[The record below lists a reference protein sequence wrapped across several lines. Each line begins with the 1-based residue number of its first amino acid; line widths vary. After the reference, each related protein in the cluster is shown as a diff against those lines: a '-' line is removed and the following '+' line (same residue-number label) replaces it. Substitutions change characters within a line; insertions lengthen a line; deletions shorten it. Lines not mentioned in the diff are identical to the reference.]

1 MKCEI
6 KANNNLSIADARIMF
21 RNFTGRPSKFNAA
34 GNRNFCVVVDS
45 ETAQK
50 LRDIGWNVRILAPR
64 DEDDDPTF
72 YIPVAVGFGYYPPK
86 ITLITSRSKVDITEE
101 TVDSLDYAEIS
112 NVDLILRP
120 YNWEVNGN
128 HGIKAY
134 LKTMYVVLEEDEFAE
149 KYANAGSA
157 GVTEEPYLKD
167 EPLPFA

>member
-6 KANNNLSIADARIMF
+6 KANNNLSIENARILF
-21 RNFTGRPSKFNAA
+21 KNFTGRPSKFNAA
-34 GNRNFCVVVDS
+34 GNRNFCAVVDKD
-45 ETAQK
+45 TGDK
-50 LRDIGWNVRILAPR
+50 LSNMGWNVRILAPR
-64 DEDDDPTF
+64 EEGDEPTY
-72 YIPVAVGFGYYPPK
+72 YIPVAVGFGYYPPN
-86 ITLITSRSKVDITEE
+86 ITLITNRSKVNLDEE
-101 TVDSLDYAEIS
+101 TVNTLDYAEIA

-149 KYANAGSA
+149 KYASAGSA
-157 GVTEEPYLKD
+157 GVTEEPYHTD

>member
-21 RNFTGRPSKFNAA
+21 RNFTGRASKYNAA
-34 GNRNFCVVVDS
+34 GNRNFCAVVDAA
-45 ETAQK
+45 TAQK
-50 LRDIGWNVRILAPR
+50 LTDIGWNVRILAPI
-64 DEDDDPTF
+64 EEGDDPTF

-86 ITLITSRSKVDITEE
+86 ITLITNRSKVEITEE
-101 TVDSLDYAEIS
+101 TIDSLDYAEIA

-120 YNWEVNGN
+120 YNWVVNGKT
-128 HGIKAY
+128 GIKAY

-149 KYANAGSA
+149 KYANAGSS